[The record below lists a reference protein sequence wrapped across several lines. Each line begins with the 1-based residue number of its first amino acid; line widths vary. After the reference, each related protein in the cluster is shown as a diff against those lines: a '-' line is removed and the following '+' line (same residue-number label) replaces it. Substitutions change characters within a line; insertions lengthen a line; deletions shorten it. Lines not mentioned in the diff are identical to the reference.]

1 MKNQMKKTQ
10 WLFEQPNN
18 IYKAI
23 RNIISIANNYNVFI
37 NKINNRVSTYVTF
50 VLKKLKTIV
59 EILNL

>member
-50 VLKKLKTIV
+50 VLKNLKL
-59 EILNL
+59 